1 MALYIKVMAH
11 CGLILFEKE
20 FLYFGVSLIAI
31 TANVSTP
38 VSVSSFDQRG
48 SQIDAIK
55 AREMSLKI

>member
-1 MALYIKVMAH
+1 MALYIKVVAH

-31 TANVSTP
+31 TVNVSTP
-38 VSVSSFDQRG
+38 VSVSSFDQRD

-55 AREMSLKI
+55 QEK

>member
-31 TANVSTP
+31 TVNVSTP
-38 VSVSSFDQRG
+38 VSVSSFDQRD
-48 SQIDAIK
+48 SQIDATVPND
-55 AREMSLKI
+55 SYHF